1 MSRGSTARQHE
12 YPDSEANTKRT
23 ATTEAGSS
31 GPNPTS
37 GGIPPWPFGIT
48 AVDRDDF
55 CQSALASSPASPPI
69 DDPLPQP
76 LASSP
81 AANIDHRVP
90 STVTE
95 TGEVRSVCREQS
107 PAESSGKKGAPL

>member
-23 ATTEAGSS
+23 ATTDAGSS

-48 AVDRDDF
+48 AVERDDF
-55 CQSALASSPASPPI
+55 CQSALASRPASPPI

-76 LASSP
+76 LASSAAP
-81 AANIDHRVP
+81 AIEHTVP
-90 STVTE
+90 SSLIE
-95 TGEVRSVCREQS
+95 IGEVRSVCRERS
-107 PAESSGKKGAPL
+107 PGDSSGKKGAPL